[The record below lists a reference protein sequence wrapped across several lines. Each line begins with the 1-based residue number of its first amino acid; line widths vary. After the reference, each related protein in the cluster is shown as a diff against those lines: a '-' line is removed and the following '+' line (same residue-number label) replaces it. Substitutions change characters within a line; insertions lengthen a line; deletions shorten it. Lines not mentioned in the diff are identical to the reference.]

1 MLYYSRMRQ
10 ATSWLAALV
19 VVVSVFVSFAPA
31 VQAAY
36 SQEQKI
42 AIPSSAAFDF
52 ADHSAVTPDGSRMI
66 IGARGKEAAY
76 IYVRSGTTWTLE
88 QQITGSDT
96 VAGDNFGNSVAITSD
111 GSRVVVGSYR
121 QALNDPG
128 AVYVFSRSGA
138 TWTEEQK
145 LTASDIGAGINGY
158 FGYSV
163 GIADD
168 GSRLIVGARGG
179 RNGALAATGSAYI
192 FTRSGVTWTEEQE
205 LNASDGVV
213 SDYFGGA
220 VAIDSTGTR
229 VAIGASRR
237 NTYTGAVYVFSRSGV
252 TWTEEQI
259 VTASD
264 GTNYDEFGYEFSV
277 SLDDAGTRMAV
288 GAYGYTGGNYTGAV
302 YVFSRSGVTW
312 TEEQKLLA
320 SDTATGS
327 LFGVSTA
334 LTGDGATLSVGAY
347 GVGSY
352 QGAGYVFARVAT
364 TWSESEKITAADGA
378 ASDQFGI
385 TTAIVDDGSRVFFG
399 SDVNSSAGAIYV
411 FTAAAAAPATVSGG
425 SSSLCT
431 GELRVTLA
439 PGSSVDSLHLDS
451 GVIQS
456 GTLYPVA
463 CGTHTVSAVP
473 STQGMSV

>member
-1 MLYYSRMRQ
+1 MIHYHMRMRQ
-10 ATSWLAALV
+10 VLPKLTMLAAV
-19 VVVSVFVSFAPA
+19 VAVFVSFSPCA
-31 VQAAY
+31 QATY
-36 SQEQKI
+36 SQEQKVTI
-42 AIPSSAAFDF
+42 ASPAAFDF
-52 ADHSAVTPDGSRMI
+52 LNRVAVAADGSRMV
-66 IGARGKEAAY
+66 IGARGKSAAY
-76 IYVRSGTTWTLE
+76 VYVRSGTTWALE
-88 QQITGSDT
+88 QEVIGSDT
-96 VAGDNFGNSVAITSD
+96 VAGDDYGWSVAITSD
-111 GSRVVVGSYR
+111 GSRIVVGA
-121 QALNDPG
+121 QKQG
-128 AVYVFSRSGA
+128 ATDTGAAYVFSRSGS

-145 LTASDIGAGINGY
+145 LTASDAAANSY

-163 GIADD
+163 GITDD
-168 GSRLIVGARGG
+168 GSRLVVGAKGG
-179 RNGALAATGSAYI
+179 RNGALAPAGSAYV
-192 FTRSGVTWTEEQE
+192 FSRSGVTWTEEQE
-205 LNASDGVV
+205 LNASDGVA
-213 SDYFGGA
+213 SDKFGES

-229 VAIGASRR
+229 VAIGASIR

-264 GTNYDEFGYEFSV
+264 GANYDEFGYEFSV
-277 SLDDAGTRMAV
+277 SLDDAGTRLAV

-334 LTGDGATLSVGAY
+334 LTGDGATLSIGAY

-352 QGAGYVFARVAT
+352 QGAGYVFNRVAT
-364 TWSESEKITAADGA
+364 TWTESEKITAADGV
-378 ASDQFGI
+378 ASDEFGI
-385 TTAIVDDGSRVFFG
+385 TTAIVDDGSRVFFAAQTDPG
-399 SDVNSSAGAIYV
+399 INTNQGAVYIFLSAP
-411 FTAAAAAPATVSGG
+411 AAPAVTTGS

-431 GELRVTLA
+431 GELRVTVA
-439 PGSSVDSLHLDS
+439 PGSSVSSLHLDS

-463 CGTHTVSAVP
+463 CG
-473 STQGMSV
+473 